1 MEDGRRSFREIA
13 QSVGVSPPTVES
25 RVKTLFKTG
34 IIRKIAP
41 ILDPEKLARGVSAL
55 VLLRVDLQEIE
66 NIVKNLIALEETRNV
81 FVTTGEA
88 NLTLRVVS
96 SSNEKMQDFLE
107 QRIGSLKGVSLVS
120 SQIITK
126 THKDEQGVP
135 LTVPLTVSL
144 KCDFCGGEVKDMPV
158 VLNVGEGK
166 RFFCCKVCLSS
177 YKEKHGSRIEK
188 LTR

>member
-25 RVKTLFKTG
+25 RVKTLFRTG

-55 VLLRVDLQEIE
+55 ILLNADLQEIE
-66 NIVKNLIALEETRNV
+66 SVVKNLITLEETRNV

-88 NLTLRVVS
+88 NLTVRAVF

-107 QRIGSLKGVSLVS
+107 QRIGSLRGVSLVS
-120 SQIITK
+120 SQIITRIY
-126 THKDEQGVP
+126 KDEQGVP
-135 LTVPLTVSL
+135 LTVPLAVSL
-144 KCDFCGGEVKDMPV
+144 RCDFCGGDVKGIPV
-158 VLNVGEGK
+158 VLSVGEGK

-177 YKEKHGSRIEK
+177 YKEKYGSRIEK
-188 LTR
+188 LKG